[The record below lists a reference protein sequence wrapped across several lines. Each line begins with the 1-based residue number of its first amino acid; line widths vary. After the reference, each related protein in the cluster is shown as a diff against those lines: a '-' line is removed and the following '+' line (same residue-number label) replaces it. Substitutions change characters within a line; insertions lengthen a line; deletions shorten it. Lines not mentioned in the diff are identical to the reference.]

1 MKADI
6 PVFAMAKI
14 LHSSRKLF
22 LPVGTKLEH
31 IITQLAQ
38 EVAERD
44 MVVTGELVVQP
55 SDNHFWFSRPRLVSA
70 SFISSSSK
78 IHSKRPSSP
87 GYGYFTFGKVD
98 LVPTVKESLS
108 ACQRAGEGRF
118 IGCAQL
124 FLSWFHS
131 HFCKVEKVS
140 YRVFS
145 ENYYPLKEFMATTRR
160 DNISEEKWMA
170 IL

>member
-87 GYGYFTFGKVD
+87 GYG
-98 LVPTVKESLS
+98 SLS